1 MTDIFRREKRSM
13 IAAMIGSLIMAVS
26 GVVAGIIGNSEAI
39 MMDGLFSTIGFV
51 FALLGLRISQRLKNG
66 PDRIRPE
73 GYGAEESLFTAFR
86 ALTVLGLIIFAAGNS
101 SMTIYQYISISVYQY
116 VATGE
121 ASGLILGP
129 ILIYFFF
136 IGIVCSFLWSFHYR
150 NWILS
155 GKRSDILRLEAKAT
169 AFDGLITGI
178 VAIAFV
184 AAHHFKNSF
193 IAPIVPI
200 IDSLVV
206 LILCL
211 IFFSNFWGDF
221 KSGISELI
229 KSTAHPNDIAA
240 IQRAIRPSLLVEHGQ
255 IQDLTVIKT
264 GRIYEVNI
272 YYTPKSKISASEIDS
287 LQDRLTKSIHNV
299 REGTRVRMLVTERKR
314 NGL

>member
-26 GVVAGIIGNSEAI
+26 GVAAGMIGNSEAI

-101 SMTIYQYISISVYQY
+101 SMTIYQY

-121 ASGLILGP
+121 ASGLILEP

-169 AFDGLITGI
+169 AFDGLITGVI
-178 VAIAFV
+178 AITFV
-184 AAHHFKNSF
+184 GTHYLPGNF
-193 IAPIVPI
+193 INYIVPI

-206 LILCL
+206 FILCL
-211 IFFSNFWGDF
+211 IFFGQFWDDL
-221 KSGISELI
+221 KTGISELV
-229 KSTAHPNDIAA
+229 KSTAHPIHIATVRR
-240 IQRAIRPSLLVEHGQ
+240 IIRPILIADLGQ
-255 IQDLTVIKT
+255 MLDLTVIKN
-264 GRIYEVNI
+264 GRAYEVNV
-272 YYTPKSKISASEIDS
+272 YFMPRNKVSASDIDS
-287 LQDRLTKSIHNV
+287 LQDSLTQSIQNV
-299 REGTRVRMLVTERKR
+299 LKGTRVRIFITERKR
-314 NGL
+314 SG

>member
-101 SMTIYQYISISVYQY
+101 SMTIYQY

-129 ILIYFFF
+129 ILVYFFF
-136 IGIVCSFLWSFHYR
+136 IGILCSILWSFHYR

-178 VAIAFV
+178 VAIAFFS
-184 AAHHFKNSF
+184 AYHFQDSF

-211 IFFSNFWGDF
+211 IFFSNFFSDF

-229 KSTAHPNDIAA
+229 KSTAHPNDIAS
-240 IQRAIRPSLLVEHGQ
+240 IRRAIRQILIDEFGK

-272 YYTPKSKISASEIDS
+272 YYTPKFKISASEIDL
-287 LQDRLTKSIHNV
+287 LQDKLTQSIQNV
-299 REGTRVRMLVTERKR
+299 IEGARVRMLVTERKR
-314 NGL
+314 SGL